1 MRNVAVVTGGAG
13 GMGLATARLLGP
25 DFHVLL
31 TDVNQDRLDTAVSV
45 LRAAGFS
52 ADALVGDITSP
63 DSMAELA
70 KRASELGQV
79 KALVHT
85 AGVSPQMGD
94 PNFIVRVNSLGTVN
108 VTRAFMPVVADGF
121 VQVNVASIAGHFM
134 PKMLVPTKA
143 FPLAETNPDS
153 FVAKLAGRSKLGRKQ
168 AAGLAYG
175 LSKAFV
181 LWYTRHIAEELG
193 AKGGRVISVS
203 PGTFDTEMG
212 RLEEKSGSGNLLK
225 AAAIKRYGKP
235 EEVAE
240 LMAFLVS
247 GKAAYLTGTDI
258 LIDGGTNA
266 GVERYGRQVLM
277 G

>member
-1 MRNVAVVTGGAG
+1 V
-13 GMGLATARLLGP
+13 
-25 DFHVLL
+25 
-31 TDVNQDRLDTAVSV
+31 
-45 LRAAGFS
+45 
-52 ADALVGDITSP
+52 
-63 DSMAELA
+63 
-70 KRASELGQV
+70 
-79 KALVHT
+79 
-85 AGVSPQMGD
+85 
-94 PNFIVRVNSLGTVN
+94 
-108 VTRAFMPVVADGF
+108 
-121 VQVNVASIAGHFM
+121 
-134 PKMLVPTKA
+134 
-143 FPLAETNPDS
+143 
-153 FVAKLAGRSKLGRKQ
+153 
-168 AAGLAYG
+168 
-175 LSKAFV
+175 
-181 LWYTRHIAEELG
+181 LG

-266 GVERYGRQVLM
+266 GVERYGRKVLM

>member
-1 MRNVAVVTGGAG
+1 MQNVAVVTGGAG

-31 TDVNQDRLDTAVSV
+31 TDVNQDRLDAAVGE

-52 ADALVGDITSP
+52 AEALIGDITSP
-63 DSMAELA
+63 GSMAGLA
-70 KRASELGQV
+70 KRASELGPV

-94 PNFIVRVNSLGTVN
+94 PNFIVRVNSVGTVN
-108 VTRAFMPVVADGF
+108 VTRAFLPLVLEGF

-143 FPLAETNPDS
+143 FPLAETDPDR
-153 FVAKLAGRSKLGRKQ
+153 FVAKLVGRSKLGRKQ

-181 LWYTRHIAEELG
+181 LWYTRHIAEVLG

-266 GVERYGRQVLM
+266 GVERYGRKVLM